1 MTNQTNDGGKNSVKT
16 LRILGFAALAFSLA
30 SAALAQKVTVDF
42 DDKADFGAIKTF
54 AVKVATSWGNP
65 LGEQRAVAE
74 FEEALAAKGWRLAP
88 EGEADALVLLHGA
101 TETKHSLN
109 TFYSG
114 GYGGY
119 GWGGWGGMG
128 MGSAST
134 TVSEYTVGTLVVD
147 IYAAKSKALI
157 WRGVAT
163 DELKAKPEK
172 REKQLTKAT
181 DKLLKDFP
189 PGRK

>member
-1 MTNQTNDGGKNSVKT
+1 MDRT
-16 LRILGFAALAFSLA
+16 LRA
-30 SAALAQKVTVDF
+30 SAV
-42 DDKADFGAIKTF
+42 
-54 AVKVATSWGNP
+54 
-65 LGEQRAVAE
+65 
-74 FEEALAAKGWRLAP
+74 LAAVLAAAGLCSP
-88 EGEADALVLLHGA
+88 ARAQWG
-101 TETKHSLN
+101 
-109 TFYSG
+109 YPG